1 VVTVPLVCAL
11 TSVTHEIADTEFT
24 RAVSGRYRAVC
35 GAVVAA
41 SPMCVPEGRRCADCA
56 GLRAQA
62 DPRPGRRRTLRR
74 PA

>member
-1 VVTVPLVCAL
+1 VCAL

-41 SPMCVPEGRRCADCA
+41 SPMCVPEGRRCERCTEALA
-56 GLRAQA
+56 RAQA
-62 DPRPGRRRTLRR
+62 RHGHRAMRR